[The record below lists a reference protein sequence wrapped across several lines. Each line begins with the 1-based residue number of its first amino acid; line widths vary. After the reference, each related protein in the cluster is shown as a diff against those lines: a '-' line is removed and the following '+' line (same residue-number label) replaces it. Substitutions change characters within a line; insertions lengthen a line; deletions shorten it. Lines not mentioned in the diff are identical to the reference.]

1 MSNVRQPNF
10 AYLLIG
16 LLATLLAGPIIDE
29 FSDQSARLIIQIAFS
44 VTLIVGIWS
53 FIESRTWFRI
63 GLILAVLELVTTV
76 LDALRSTPLLE
87 WIALL
92 IALAFCGLSLVFA
105 LRNVF
110 RGNRMDANR
119 MTGAICVYLLLG
131 ITLGLLN
138 MFVYRLIPDSF
149 SGLPIGAESEQGMN
163 LIYYTF
169 VTMTTL
175 GYGDISP
182 VGPLA
187 RALAYMAAIA
197 GQFYIAILVGM
208 MVGLYLSQN
217 RSSSS

>member
-1 MSNVRQPNF
+1 MSNARQANF

-16 LLATLLAGPIIDE
+16 LLVALLAGPVIHE
-29 FSDQSARLIIQIAFS
+29 FTDQSARLIIQIAFS

-53 FIESRTWFRI
+53 FIDSRAWFRI
-63 GLILAVLELVTTV
+63 GLILAVFEFVFTV
-76 LDALRSTPLLE
+76 LDALRPSPLLE
-87 WIALL
+87 LFTLAT
-92 IALAFCGLSLVFA
+92 AAAFCALSVVFA
-105 LRNVF
+105 LRIIL
-110 RGNRMDANR
+110 RGDRMDANR
-119 MTGAICVYLLLG
+119 MAGAICVYLLLG
-131 ITLGLLN
+131 IMLGILN
-138 MFVYRLIPDSF
+138 MFVYRLIPGSF
-149 SGLPIGAESEQGMN
+149 TGLPIGADSEQGMN

-187 RALAYMAAIA
+187 RALAYIGAIA

-217 RSSSS
+217 QSSSS

>member
-1 MSNVRQPNF
+1 MSDTRQANF

-16 LLATLLAGPIIDE
+16 LLATLLAGPIINE
-29 FSDQSARLIIQIAFS
+29 FTDQSARLIVQIAFS

-53 FIESRTWFRI
+53 FIDSRRWFRI
-63 GLILAVLELVTTV
+63 GVILAVLELVITV
-76 LDALRSTPLLE
+76 FSALWPTPFLE
-87 WIALL
+87 LAALL
-92 IALAFCGLSLVFA
+92 IALVFCSLSLVFA
-105 LRNVF
+105 LSNVL
-110 RGNRMDANR
+110 RGTRMDVNR

-131 ITLGLLN
+131 IALGVLN
-138 MFVYRLIPDSF
+138 MFVYLLIPGSF
-149 SGLPIGAESEQGMN
+149 TGLPIGPDSEQGMN

-182 VGPLA
+182 VSPLA
-187 RALAYMAAIA
+187 RALAYITAVA

-217 RSSSS
+217 QSSSS

>member
-1 MSNVRQPNF
+1 MRNVRQANF
-10 AYLLIG
+10 AYLLAG
-16 LLATLLAGPIIDE
+16 LMVTLLAGPVIHE
-29 FSDQSARLIIQIAFS
+29 FTDQSADLIVQVAFS
-44 VTLIVGIWS
+44 GTLIVGVWS
-53 FIESRTWFRI
+53 FIDSRQWFRI
-63 GLILAVLELVTTV
+63 GVILAVLELVVTV
-76 LDALRSTPLLE
+76 YNTLRPSPMLDYTALV
-87 WIALL
+87 IAL
-92 IALAFCGLSLVFA
+92 IFCSLSLVFTLINV
-105 LRNVF
+105 LR
-110 RGNRMDANR
+110 GKRMDANR

-138 MFVYRLIPDSF
+138 VFTYLLIPDSF
-149 SGLPIGAESEQGMN
+149 TGLPMNADGEQGMSM
-163 LIYYTF
+163 IYYTF

-175 GYGDISP
+175 GYGDILP